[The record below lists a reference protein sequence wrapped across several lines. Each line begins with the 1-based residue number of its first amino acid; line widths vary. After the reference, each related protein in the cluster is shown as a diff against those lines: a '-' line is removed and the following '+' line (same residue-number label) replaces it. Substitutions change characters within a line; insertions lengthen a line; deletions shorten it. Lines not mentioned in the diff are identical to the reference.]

1 MGIVTGQGSFAPCAA
16 SQMRR
21 CKGFQRRGF
30 TGKAAKG
37 GELVSD
43 LVFLKGKGLGY
54 LWDKAAARRREVWG
68 KMIGERCG
76 NYSSAQ
82 V

>member
-1 MGIVTGQGSFAPCAA
+1 MFIVTGQGSFAPCAA

-30 TGKAAKG
+30 TGRAARG

-43 LVFLKGKGLGY
+43 LVFLKAKGLGY
-54 LWDKAAARRREVWG
+54 LWDKASARRREVWG
-68 KMIGERCG
+68 KMLGERCG
-76 NYSSAQ
+76 NCSSAD